1 MKKLNVLKPLL
12 KFMAFM
18 LIFLFV
24 SRLILS
30 IVYFHRVLAISNWYL
45 LFAYGIQMDLLFLS
59 YFCFL
64 PAILLL
70 ILPESVINK
79 IRQFFRWY
87 FIIIMFYMVFMELST
102 IPFINE
108 YDMRPNRLFIEY
120 LQYPHEVIGMLTKGF
135 LAPLIIVSVLS
146 VISVFLLIKLTRNW
160 VVETNTK
167 YIYKLIL
174 LPFVL
179 ILLLL
184 CARSSTAKHPADPST
199 AAFSS
204 DHLVNDLAISSGYSL
219 YYAAYTMKD
228 EKDAEKMYGHMDYDK
243 ALSTVKSDMHIPD
256 SLFLNDVNSPL
267 LHKQIPLKIRKRP
280 YNLVVL
286 LQESLGAEYVGAL
299 GGLPLTPNI
308 DSLAKQGQLF
318 TRLYS
323 TGTRSVRGIE
333 ATVAGFPPTPSRSVV
348 KLGYSQTNFFTIAD
362 LLKNRGYNTS
372 FIYGGM
378 ATFDNMGSFF
388 TGNGFEKI
396 IDGNDYENFIFK
408 GDWGVCDEDLYRKAN
423 ETFNSY
429 GDKPFFSLVFS
440 TSNHTPYEFPDGR
453 IKLYDKKK
461 NTRNNA
467 VKYADYSIGYFFNLA
482 RKSEYYKNTIFV
494 IVADHDTR
502 AYGNMLVPINK
513 FHIPAIII
521 GPDVPKR
528 TYNKICSQIDIS
540 PTALDY
546 MGIENENP
554 MPGRDLC
561 QFPDSIPGRAILQF
575 YSINAFLEGN
585 KVLIMQPGKK
595 ISSFLYD
602 RDKNTLKSTK
612 PDPVMKDKALS
623 IVSVAT
629 FLYHKRKYNIP
640 HMKK

>member
-1 MKKLNVLKPLL
+1 
-12 KFMAFM
+12 MAFM
-18 LIFLFV
+18 LISLFV

-30 IVYFHRVLAISNWYL
+30 VVYFHRVLAISNWYL
-45 LFAYGIQMDLLFLS
+45 LLAYGIQMDLLFLS

-64 PAILLL
+64 PALLLL
-70 ILPESVINK
+70 ILPDFIINK
-79 IRQFFRWY
+79 IGQFFRWY
-87 FIIIMFYMVFMELST
+87 FVIVMFYMVFMELAT

-146 VISVFLLIKLTRNW
+146 VISAFLLIKLTKNW
-160 VVETNTK
+160 FIKTNTK

-174 LPFVL
+174 LPVVIVVL
-179 ILLLL
+179 LV
-184 CARSSTAKHPADPST
+184 CARSSTSKHPADPST

-228 EKDAEKMYGHMDYDK
+228 EKDAGKMYGQMNYEK
-243 ALSTVKSDMHIPD
+243 ALFTVKSDMHIAD
-256 SLFLNDVNSPL
+256 SLFVNDPNSPL
-267 LHKQIPLKIRKRP
+267 LHKQIPLKTRKRP
-280 YNLVVL
+280 YNLVIL
-286 LQESLGAEYVGAL
+286 LQESLGAEFVGAL
-299 GGLPLTPNI
+299 GGLPLTPNV

-333 ATVAGFPPTPSRSVV
+333 STVAGFPPTPSRSVV
-348 KLGYSQTNFFTIAD
+348 KLGYSQTNFYTIAE
-362 LLKNRGYNTS
+362 LLKNIGYDTS

-388 TGNGFEKI
+388 TGNGFERI
-396 IDGNDYENFIFK
+396 IDGDDYENYIFK
-408 GDWGVCDEDLYRKAN
+408 GDWGVCDEDLYRKAD
-423 ETFNSY
+423 ETFKSY

-440 TSNHTPYEFPDGR
+440 TSNHTPYEFPDGK

-482 RKSEYYKNTIFV
+482 KKSNYYKNTIFV

-502 AYGNMLVPINK
+502 TYGKMIVPIRK

-521 GPDVPKR
+521 GPDVPKG
-528 TYNKICSQIDIS
+528 TYNKICSQIDMP

-575 YSINAFLEGN
+575 YKINAFLEDN

-595 ISSFLYD
+595 ISSFVYD

-612 PDPVMKDKALS
+612 MDTLMKEKALS
-623 IVSVAT
+623 YVSLASY
-629 FLYHKRKYNIP
+629 LYHKREYNIP
-640 HMKK
+640 YMKK